1 MSTTKLRYVGWV
13 IFILLSLIIECFV
26 LFKSVRLDWFYY
38 SATNYKFQ
46 GLSFDELCD
55 YNANVAYKCQKFN
68 VIVDKL

>member
-1 MSTTKLRYVGWV
+1 
-13 IFILLSLIIECFV
+13 LSLIIECFV